1 MTDETN
7 VAEAANDTV
16 MPAVEAQPEA
26 NEAPAAE
33 QPSDA
38 ELSLDERLSAK
49 FDEMNA
55 PEETGVE
62 AKADDATVEGEET
75 PPEEGGEEKV
85 DQPMDTAGEQ
95 SDVTAIAMPVTWSKE
110 MAELWATSDPQIQEY
125 VSQRELE
132 TQQSLSKQGN
142 ELARARPIV
151 EVVSK
156 YQQHFDRH
164 GVTFEQGLQ
173 SLMNAQ
179 MMLDQDAMKGIAM
192 IAQTY
197 GIDLPKAFG
206 PEAQQMDPV
215 TRQLLEDKRRLEAQ
229 VQNSQRDQHAQ
240 RKAAERAAEE
250 QADSKIAEWLES
262 GDKPYFDRVEAAMVA
277 LIQTNQTS
285 DLDTAYDMACH
296 ADPAIRAELL
306 EAQRAAE
313 QAKAD
318 EEARKKAQEEQLAAA
333 RVAKEAKRK
342 ASTNGGNRANMT
354 TVPGA
359 FLDDD
364 AMAARFDQI
373 VAG

>member
-1 MTDETN
+1 MSETN
-7 VAEAANDTV
+7 VAEAANDTAT
-16 MPAVEAQPEA
+16 PAVEAQPEA
-26 NEAPAAE
+26 NEAPATE
-33 QPSDA
+33 DGKMDLDA
-38 ELSLDERLSAK
+38 VLDAK

-55 PEETGVE
+55 PEETGAE
-62 AKADDATVEGEET
+62 AKADDATVEGET
-75 PPEEGGEEKV
+75 NSSPEGDGGNT
-85 DQPMDTAGEQ
+85 DQPTDAGGEQ
-95 SDVTAIAMPVTWSKE
+95 SEVTAIALPVTWSKE
-110 MAELWATSDPQIQEY
+110 MAEPWATLDPQIQEY

-142 ELARARPIV
+142 ELAKARPIV
-151 EVVSK
+151 EVVQR
-156 YQQHFDRH
+156 YQQNFDRQ
-164 GVTFEQGLQ
+164 GVTFEQGLV

-179 MMLDQDAMKGIAM
+179 TMLEQNPLQGIAK
-192 IAQTY
+192 IAETF
-197 GIDLPKAFG
+197 GIDLPRAFG
-206 PEAQQMDPV
+206 PEAQLLDPA
-215 TRQLLEDKRRLEAQ
+215 TRQLLESNRLLQAQ

-240 RKAAERAAEE
+240 RIAAERAAEE
-250 QADSKIAEWLES
+250 QANSQIAEWLES
-262 GDKPYFDRVEAAMVA
+262 GDKPYFDKVEAAMVT
-277 LIQTNQTS
+277 LIQTNQAS
-285 DLDTAYDMACH
+285 DLDAAYDMACH

-318 EEARKKAQEEQLAAA
+318 EEARKKAQDEQLAAA
-333 RVAKEAKRK
+333 RAAKEAKRK